1 MSILPNSATYMA
13 SALRNGTSAREGF
26 HKFFECWLSEQDQHL
41 HELISASKQ
50 HPRNGNTA
58 ELTPEEQDRVVRP
71 LIDRVLRH
79 YEQYYR
85 AKSNWVKRDVL
96 TMLSPSWRSSLEDA
110 FLWIGGW
117 RPSMAFHLLYSKS
130 GLQLEARLAELIRGI
145 TTGDLADLSPSQL
158 VRIDELQ
165 RNTIREEKE
174 LTEKLAKQQ
183 ETVADTSMV
192 ELSHVVTELLSQD
205 ESGRSPG
212 GIEEERV
219 NSTLA
224 PKENGLEEILE
235 KADNLR
241 LRTLKSVIDILTP
254 TQAVHFLIAAA
265 ELHLRLHEWG
275 KRRDAKNNQA
285 DEAPGRQS

>member
-145 TTGDLADLSPSQL
+145 TTGGSTFIWVLIVDIIFNHFLAL
-158 VRIDELQ
+158 VG
-165 RNTIREEKE
+165 TE
-174 LTEKLAKQQ
+174 LTKGSDLILQKFIQKI
-183 ETVADTSMV
+183 
-192 ELSHVVTELLSQD
+192 
-205 ESGRSPG
+205 P
-212 GIEEERV
+212 
-219 NSTLA
+219 ST
-224 PKENGLEEILE
+224 
-235 KADNLR
+235 
-241 LRTLKSVIDILTP
+241 TP
-254 TQAVHFLIAAA
+254 TSTGLQY
-265 ELHLRLHEWG
+265 
-275 KRRDAKNNQA
+275 
-285 DEAPGRQS
+285 